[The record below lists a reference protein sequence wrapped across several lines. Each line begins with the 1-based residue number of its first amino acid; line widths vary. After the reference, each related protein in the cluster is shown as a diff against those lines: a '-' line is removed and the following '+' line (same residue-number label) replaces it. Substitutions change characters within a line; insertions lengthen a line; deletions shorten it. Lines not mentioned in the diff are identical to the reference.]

1 MEVQVTIN
9 NITGQTPFDIY
20 VCQVDGS
27 GCFYISTITNAS
39 FPFTFEIPAPYNSS
53 PNYLIKAIDA
63 NNCVISGTSAV
74 VTPLPSLTPTNTVTP
89 TIDPTPTITPTNTVT
104 PSNTPTTTPTNTVT
118 PTVTPTN
125 TLTPGLTPTTTPT
138 NTDTPTATPTTT
150 PTTTPTN
157 TQTPTNTLTPTPT
170 NLPFSAYLFPEPLD
184 GASQLTL
191 GQYLFDNGSSW
202 FGFGNSGGVPST
214 VDYAT
219 NMLLYLQFFGWT
231 GSSGNFI
238 TNVNSLN
245 GPIRQNVGS
254 GTDIFGCVQNQY
266 TFGSIEVNLTEIN
279 PTVQYNYTI
288 WVPLDGVGGA
298 LTNMT
303 VDIGQIT
310 PCTSTIL
317 DGGIPDTGLAAINVT
332 VPSGQ
337 IIPAGQYRVLW
348 NFTLP
353 AALPLSNSIYFKG
366 ETKT

>member
-9 NITGQTPFDIY
+9 DISGQTPYDIY

-27 GCFYISTITNAS
+27 GCFYISTITDSS
-39 FPFTFEIPAPYNSS
+39 FPYVFEIPAPYNSS

-63 NNCVISGTSAV
+63 NDCIISGATGV
-74 VTPLPSLTPTNTVTP
+74 VTPIPSLTPTISVTP
-89 TIDPTPTITPTNTVT
+89 TINPTPTNTPTNTTTPSITPTNTGTPGLTPTNTPTNTSTPTTTPTITPTNTA
-104 PSNTPTTTPTNTVT
+104 TT
-118 PTVTPTN
+118 
-125 TLTPGLTPTTTPT
+125 
-138 NTDTPTATPTTT
+138 
-150 PTTTPTN
+150 
-157 TQTPTNTLTPTPT
+157 TQTPTNTSTPTPT

-184 GASQLTL
+184 ATSQMTL

-202 FGFGNSGGVPST
+202 YGFGNMGGVPST
-214 VDYAT
+214 VDYAN
-219 NMLLYLQFFGWT
+219 NMLIYLQFPGWA

-238 TNVNSLN
+238 TNVTTLN
-245 GPIRQNVGS
+245 GSIRQAAGT
-254 GTDIFGCVQNQY
+254 GTDVYGCIQNQY
-266 TFGSIEVNLTEIN
+266 TFGSIEVDLTEIN
-279 PTVQYNYTI
+279 PSIQYNYTI
-288 WVPLDGVGGA
+288 WIPLAGVGGS

-337 IIPAGQYRVLW
+337 LLPAGQYRVLW

-353 AALPLSNSIYFKG
+353 AAVPLGNSIYFKG